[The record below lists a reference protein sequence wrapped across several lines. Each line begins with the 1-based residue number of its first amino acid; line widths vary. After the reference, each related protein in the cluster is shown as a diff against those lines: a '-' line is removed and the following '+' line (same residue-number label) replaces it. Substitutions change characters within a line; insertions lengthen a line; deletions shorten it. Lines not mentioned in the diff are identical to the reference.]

1 MSPAA
6 KVSEFHREGNDWF
19 CRTGLP
25 SDITVVV
32 DDVKFHLHKMNH
44 GDYPLASGFK
54 YAGTF
59 PLVSKCGKLARMYED
74 DKKSLWT
81 TVLEDFPGGSET
93 FLTAA
98 RFCYGARVDL
108 TSKNIVSTHCAAE
121 YLDMTSEYG
130 EENLIS
136 QVEAFLHK
144 QVLRNWKDCILALQS
159 SSHVLKSAEKLQ
171 TIPKLMNAVS
181 TMVCTDPSLFG
192 WPMMM
197 YGTLQSPGGSILWN
211 GINTG
216 ARMRSSGSDWWYED
230 VSYLSVD
237 LFRRLIKT
245 METKGIRAES
255 LVGAMVYYARK
266 YLPGLGRWQSRRTS
280 GSSNNNKSRTSVV
293 SFSLAAASSSMSPVD
308 QIALLETILSLLPEK
323 RGRSFC
329 KFLLCLLRVAF
340 ILGVD
345 GSCVKQLERRI
356 GMQLELATLEN
367 LLILNY
373 SDSETLYNVDCVER
387 MIRHFVSSSSSS
399 ELSDFSPPSLDP
411 GMSPSSLR
419 KVAKLVD
426 SYMAEVASDVNLKP
440 DKMRSLAAA
449 LPEGSR
455 PLYDGLYRAFD
466 IYFKEHPWLSD
477 KDKEQLCNM
486 MDYQRLS
493 IDACAHA
500 SHNDRLPLR
509 VVLQVLFFEQMHLRT
524 ALAGGTNTGTAHA
537 MTVPGQEIVE
547 RDGWVTV
554 VRQNQVLKVDMQKMR
569 SRVGELEEEFQNM
582 KREMKKRVS
591 KSSSSVSSPRLV
603 KMGCKFL
610 LPRASDAKNNDTAHG
625 SVSST
630 PRSAAA
636 AEHALPR
643 SSRHSKHRKSFSFFG

>member
-1 MSPAA
+1 MSPVA

-19 CRTGLP
+19 CKTGLS

-32 DDVKFHLHKMNH
+32 DDVKFHLHK
-44 GDYPLASGFK
+44 
-54 YAGTF
+54 F

-74 DKKSLWT
+74 SKSTDKQSLWT
-81 TVLEDFPGGSET
+81 TVLEEFPGGADN
-93 FLTAA
+93 FLIVA
-98 RFCYGARVDL
+98 RFCYGARVDI
-108 TSKNIVSTHCAAE
+108 TSKNLVSIHCAAE
-121 YLDMTSEYG
+121 YLEMTNEYG
-130 EENLIS
+130 EDNLIS
-136 QVEAFLHK
+136 QVETFLHK
-144 QVLRNWKDCILALQS
+144 HVLRNWKDCILALQS
-159 SSHVLKSAEKLQ
+159 SSPVLKSAEKLQ
-171 TIPKLMNAVS
+171 MIPKLMNAVS

-230 VSYLSVD
+230 ISYLSVD
-237 LFRRLIKT
+237 LFKRLIKT

-255 LVGAMVYYARK
+255 LAGAMMYYARK
-266 YLPGLGRWQSRRTS
+266 YLPGLGRWQSGTS
-280 GSSNNNKSRTSVV
+280 DSSKSRRRVV
-293 SFSLAAASSSMSPVD
+293 SFNLAKASSPSSMPPLD

-329 KFLLCLLRVAF
+329 KFLLGLLRVAF

-345 GSCVKQLERRI
+345 GNCVKKLEKRI
-356 GMQLELATLEN
+356 GMQLELATLDN

-387 MIRHFVSSSSSS
+387 IVRHFVSSLSSSS
-399 ELSDFSPPSLDP
+399 SQLPEFSPPSLDP
-411 GMSPSSLR
+411 VTSPSPAPLK
-419 KVAKLVD
+419 KVANLVD

-449 LPEGSR
+449 LPESSR

-477 KDKEQLCNM
+477 RDKEQLCNI

-524 ALAGGTNTGTAHA
+524 ALAGGLNVANTETAHA
-537 MTVPGQEIVE
+537 VTIPGGRTGQEIVQ

-569 SRVGELEEEFQNM
+569 SRVGELEEEFQSI
-582 KREMKKRVS
+582 KQEMKKRVS
-591 KSSSSVSSPRLV
+591 KSSSSMSSPRLV
-603 KMGCKFL
+603 KLGCKFL
-610 LPRASDAKNNDTAHG
+610 LPRASDAKNDTVQN

-630 PRSAAA
+630 PRSATAD
-636 AEHALPR
+636 HTLPR

>member
-32 DDVKFHLHKMNH
+32 DDVKFHLHK
-44 GDYPLASGFK
+44 
-54 YAGTF
+54 F

-74 DKKSLWT
+74 SKSNGKKSLWT

-98 RFCYGARVDL
+98 RFCYGARVDF

-130 EENLIS
+130 EDNLIS
-136 QVEAFLHK
+136 QVETFLHK
-144 QVLRNWKDCILALQS
+144 HVLRNWKDCILALQS
-159 SSHVLKSAEKLQ
+159 SSHVLKSADKLQ

-266 YLPGLGRWQSRRTS
+266 YLPGLGRWQSRTS
-280 GSSNNNKSRTSVV
+280 GSNNNKSRTSVV
-293 SFSLAAASSSMSPVD
+293 SFSLAAASSSSSSMSPVD

-373 SDSETLYNVDCVER
+373 SDSDTLYNVDCVER

-419 KVAKLVD
+419 KAAKLVD

-524 ALAGGTNTGTAHA
+524 ALAGGTNVANTGTAHA

-610 LPRASDAKNNDTAHG
+610 LPRASDAKNNDTAQG

-643 SSRHSKHRKSFSFFG
+643 SSRHSKHRKSFSFFR

>member
-6 KVSEFHREGNDWF
+6 KVSDFHREGNDWF
-19 CRTGLP
+19 CKTGLS

-32 DDVKFHLHKMNH
+32 DDVKFHLHK
-44 GDYPLASGFK
+44 
-54 YAGTF
+54 F

-74 DKKSLWT
+74 SESSNKKSLWT
-81 TVLEDFPGGSET
+81 TVLEEFPGGADT
-93 FLTAA
+93 FLIAA
-98 RFCYGARVDL
+98 RFCYGTRVDF
-108 TSKNIVSTHCAAE
+108 TSKNIVPIHCAAE
-121 YLDMTSEYG
+121 YLEMTYEYG
-130 EENLIS
+130 EDNLIY
-136 QVEAFLHK
+136 QAETFLHK
-144 QVLRNWKDCILALQS
+144 HVLRNWKECILALQS
-159 SSHVLKSAEKLQ
+159 SNPVLKTAEKLQ

-211 GINTG
+211 GIHTG

-230 VSYLSVD
+230 ISYLSVD

-255 LVGAMVYYARK
+255 LAGAMMYYARK
-266 YLPGLGRWQSRRTS
+266 YLPGLGRWQSGTS
-280 GSSNNNKSRTSVV
+280 GRSKSRRSVV
-293 SFSLAAASSSMSPVD
+293 SFSLAPASSSSSMSPVD
-308 QIALLETILSLLPEK
+308 QIVLLETILSLLPEK
-323 RGRSFC
+323 RGRSYC
-329 KFLLCLLRVAF
+329 KFLLGLLRVAF

-345 GSCVKQLERRI
+345 GSCVQKLERRI

-399 ELSDFSPPSLDP
+399 QLPDFSPPSLDP
-411 GMSPSSLR
+411 EMSPSSSAPLR

-449 LPEGSR
+449 LPESSR

-477 KDKEQLCNM
+477 KDKEQLCNI

-493 IDACAHA
+493 IEACAHA

-524 ALAGGTNTGTAHA
+524 ALASGLNVANTETAHA
-537 MTVPGQEIVE
+537 LTVPGRETGQQIVQ

-554 VRQNQVLKVDMQKMR
+554 VRQNQVLKVNMQKMR
-569 SRVGELEEEFQNM
+569 SRVGELEEEFQSI
-582 KREMKKRVS
+582 KQEIMKKRVN
-591 KSSSSVSSPRLV
+591 KSSSSMSSPRLV

-610 LPRASDAKNNDTAHG
+610 LPRPSDAKNDTVQSSLA
-625 SVSST
+625 ST
-630 PRSAAA
+630 PRSSAAD
-636 AEHALPR
+636 HVLPR

>member
-1 MSPAA
+1 MSPVA

-19 CRTGLP
+19 CKTGLS
-25 SDITVVV
+25 SDTTVVV
-32 DDVKFHLHKMNH
+32 DDVKFHLHK
-44 GDYPLASGFK
+44 
-54 YAGTF
+54 F
-59 PLVSKCGKLARMYED
+59 PLVSKCGKLARMYEESKSI

-81 TVLEDFPGGSET
+81 IVLEEFPGGSDT
-93 FLTAA
+93 FLIVA
-98 RFCYGARVDL
+98 RFCYRARVDF
-108 TSKNIVSTHCAAE
+108 TAKNLVSIHCAAE
-121 YLDMTSEYG
+121 YLEMTNEYG
-130 EENLIS
+130 EDNLIS
-136 QVEAFLHK
+136 QVETFLHK
-144 QVLRNWKDCILALQS
+144 HVLRNWKDCILALQS
-159 SSHVLKSAEKLQ
+159 STPVLKSAEKLQ
-171 TIPKLMNAVS
+171 MIPKLMNAVS

-230 VSYLSVD
+230 ISYLSVD
-237 LFRRLIKT
+237 LFKRLIKM

-255 LVGAMVYYARK
+255 LAGAMMYYARK
-266 YLPGLGRWQSRRTS
+266 YLPGLGRWQSGTS
-280 GSSNNNKSRTSVV
+280 SSSKSRRRVV
-293 SFSLAAASSSMSPVD
+293 SFSLAPSSSSSSSMSPVD

-329 KFLLCLLRVAF
+329 KFLLGLLRVAF

-345 GSCVKQLERRI
+345 GNCVKMLERRI

-387 MIRHFVSSSSSS
+387 IIRHFVSSPSSSS
-399 ELSDFSPPSLDP
+399 ELTEFSPPSLDP
-411 GMSPSSLR
+411 EMSPSSSAPLR

-449 LPEGSR
+449 LPESSR

-477 KDKEQLCNM
+477 RDKEQLCNI

-524 ALAGGTNTGTAHA
+524 ALVGSLNVANTEIGHA
-537 MTVPGQEIVE
+537 LTIPGRTGQEIVQ
-547 RDGWVTV
+547 RDGWVTI

-569 SRVGELEEEFQNM
+569 SRVGELEEEFQSI
-582 KREMKKRVS
+582 KQEMKKRVGS
-591 KSSSSVSSPRLV
+591 LSSPRLV
-603 KMGCKFL
+603 KIGCKFL
-610 LPRASDAKNNDTAHG
+610 LPRASDAKNDTVQN
-625 SVSST
+625 SVTST
-630 PRSAAA
+630 PRSVATNQ
-636 AEHALPR
+636 ELPR

>member
-6 KVSEFHREGNDWF
+6 KVSEFHRQGNDWF
-19 CRTGLP
+19 CKTGLS

-32 DDVKFHLHKMNH
+32 DDVKFHLHK
-44 GDYPLASGFK
+44 
-54 YAGTF
+54 F

-74 DKKSLWT
+74 SKSTDKKSLWT
-81 TVLEDFPGGSET
+81 TVLEEFPGGADT
-93 FLTAA
+93 FLIAA
-98 RFCYGARVDL
+98 RFCYGARVDF
-108 TSKNIVSTHCAAE
+108 TSKNLVSIHSAAE
-121 YLDMTSEYG
+121 YLEMSNEYG
-130 EENLIS
+130 EDNLIS
-136 QVEAFLHK
+136 QVETFLHK
-144 QVLRNWKDCILALQS
+144 HVLRNWKECILALQS
-159 SSHVLKSAEKLQ
+159 SNPVLKTAEKLQ
-171 TIPKLMNAVS
+171 TLPKLMNAVS

-216 ARMRSSGSDWWYED
+216 ARMRTSGSDWWYED
-230 VSYLSVD
+230 LTYLSVD
-237 LFRRLIKT
+237 LFKRLIKT

-255 LVGAMVYYARK
+255 LAGAMMYYARK
-266 YLPGLGRWQSRRTS
+266 YLPGLGRWQSGTGASGKRERRAV
-280 GSSNNNKSRTSVV
+280 N
-293 SFSLAAASSSMSPVD
+293 FSLAPASLSSSMSPVD
-308 QIALLETILSLLPEK
+308 QITLLETILSLLPEK

-329 KFLLCLLRVAF
+329 KFLLGLLRVAF

-345 GSCVKQLERRI
+345 GNCVKKLERRI

-387 MIRHFVSSSSSS
+387 MIRHFVSSSSQ
-399 ELSDFSPPSLDP
+399 LPDFSPPSLDP
-411 GMSPSSLR
+411 GMSPSSSAPLR
-419 KVAKLVD
+419 KVARLVD

-440 DKMRSLAAA
+440 DKMRSLAVA
-449 LPEGSR
+449 LPESSR

-466 IYFKEHPWLSD
+466 IYLKEHPWLSD
-477 KDKEQLCNM
+477 KDKEQLCNI

-524 ALAGGTNTGTAHA
+524 ALAGGLNVANNETAHA
-537 MTVPGQEIVE
+537 LTIPGRTTGQEIVQ

-554 VRQNQVLKVDMQKMR
+554 VRQNRVLKVDMQKMR
-569 SRVGELEEEFQNM
+569 SRVGELEEEFQSI
-582 KREMKKRVS
+582 KQEIKKRVS
-591 KSSSSVSSPRLV
+591 KSSSSLSSPRLV

-610 LPRASDAKNNDTAHG
+610 LPRASDAKNDTVQ
-625 SVSST
+625 SSMSST
-630 PRSAAA
+630 PRSAAPD
-636 AEHALPR
+636 HTLPR

>member
-19 CRTGLP
+19 CKTGLS

-32 DDVKFHLHKMNH
+32 DDVKFHLHK
-44 GDYPLASGFK
+44 
-54 YAGTF
+54 F

-74 DKKSLWT
+74 SESKSLWT
-81 TVLEDFPGGSET
+81 TVLEEFPGGADT
-93 FLTAA
+93 FLIAA
-98 RFCYGARVDL
+98 RFCYGARIDL
-108 TSKNIVSTHCAAE
+108 TAKNIVPIHCAAE
-121 YLDMTSEYG
+121 YLEMTNEYG
-130 EENLIS
+130 EVNLIS
-136 QVEAFLHK
+136 QVETFLHK
-144 QVLRNWKDCILALQS
+144 NVLRNWKDCILALQS
-159 SSHVLKSAEKLQ
+159 SSPVLKTAEKLQ
-171 TIPKLMNAVS
+171 MIPKLMNAVS

-211 GINTG
+211 GIHTG

-230 VSYLSVD
+230 ISYLSVD

-255 LVGAMVYYARK
+255 LAGAMMYYARK
-266 YLPGLGRWQSRRTS
+266 YLPGLGRWQSGTRG
-280 GSSNNNKSRTSVV
+280 GSSSKIRRRSVV
-293 SFSLAAASSSMSPVD
+293 SFSLATASSSSSMSPVD
-308 QIALLETILSLLPEK
+308 QIALLEITLSLLPEK

-329 KFLLCLLRVAF
+329 KFLLGLLRVAF

-345 GSCVKQLERRI
+345 GDFVKKLERRI

-387 MIRHFVSSSSSS
+387 MIHHFVSSSSSS
-399 ELSDFSPPSLDP
+399 SSRLPDFSPPSLDP
-411 GMSPSSLR
+411 EMSPSSSAPLR

-426 SYMAEVASDVNLKP
+426 SYMAEVASDANLKP

-449 LPEGSR
+449 LPESSR

-477 KDKEQLCNM
+477 KDKEQLCNI

-524 ALAGGTNTGTAHA
+524 ALASGLNVGNTDTT
-537 MTVPGQEIVE
+537 TVPGRRTREEIIQ

-554 VRQNQVLKVDMQKMR
+554 VRQNQVLKVNMQKMR
-569 SRVGELEEEFQNM
+569 SRVGELEVEFQSI
-582 KREMKKRVS
+582 KQEMKKRAS
-591 KSSSSVSSPRLV
+591 KSSCSVSSPRLV

-610 LPRASDAKNNDTAHG
+610 LP
-625 SVSST
+625 
-630 PRSAAA
+630 
-636 AEHALPR
+636 
-643 SSRHSKHRKSFSFFG
+643 

>member
-19 CRTGLP
+19 CKTGLP

-32 DDVKFHLHKMNH
+32 DDVKFHLHK
-44 GDYPLASGFK
+44 
-54 YAGTF
+54 F

-74 DKKSLWT
+74 SRSTDKKALWT
-81 TVLEDFPGGSET
+81 TVLEEFPGGSET
-93 FLTAA
+93 FLTGA
-98 RFCYGARVDL
+98 RFCYGARVDF
-108 TSKNIVSTHCAAE
+108 TSKNIVSIHCAAE
-121 YLDMTSEYG
+121 YLEMTNEYG
-130 EENLIS
+130 EDNLIS
-136 QVEAFLHK
+136 QVETFLHK
-144 QVLRNWKDCILALQS
+144 HVLRNWKDCILALQS
-159 SSHVLKSAEKLQ
+159 SSPVLKSAEKLQ

-216 ARMRSSGSDWWYED
+216 ARMRSTGSDWWYED
-230 VSYLSVD
+230 VSCLSVD
-237 LFRRLIKT
+237 LFRRLIET
-245 METKGIRAES
+245 MQTKGIRAES

-266 YLPGLGRWQSRRTS
+266 YLPGLGRWQRRTS
-280 GSSNNNKSRTSVV
+280 GSSSKSKSKSRASVV
-293 SFSLAAASSSMSPVD
+293 GFSLATASSSMSPVD

-345 GSCVKQLERRI
+345 GNCVKKLERRI
-356 GMQLELATLEN
+356 GMQLELATLDN

-373 SDSETLYNVDCVER
+373 TDSETLYNVDCVER

-399 ELSDFSPPSLDP
+399 SSELSDFSPPSLDP
-411 GMSPSSLR
+411 KMSPSSLAAPLR

-426 SYMAEVASDVNLKP
+426 NYMAEVASDVNLKP

-449 LPEGSR
+449 LPECSR

-524 ALAGGTNTGTAHA
+524 ALAGGTNTGTARI
-537 MTVPGQEIVE
+537 PGQEIVE

-569 SRVGELEEEFQNM
+569 SRVGELEEEFQNI
-582 KREMKKRVS
+582 KQEMKKKR
-591 KSSSSVSSPRLV
+591 VSSPRLV

-610 LPRASDAKNNDTAHG
+610 LPRPSDAKNDTVHG

-630 PRSAAA
+630 SRSAAA
-636 AEHALPR
+636 AEHAR

>member
-19 CRTGLP
+19 CKTGLS

-32 DDVKFHLHKMNH
+32 DDVKFHLHK
-44 GDYPLASGFK
+44 
-54 YAGTF
+54 F

-74 DKKSLWT
+74 SEKSLRT
-81 TVLEDFPGGSET
+81 TVLGEFPGGADM
-93 FLTAA
+93 FLIAA

-108 TSKNIVSTHCAAE
+108 TSKYIVSIHCAAE
-121 YLDMTSEYG
+121 YLKMTNEYG
-130 EENLIS
+130 EDNLIS
-136 QVEAFLHK
+136 QVETFLHK
-144 QVLRNWKDCILALQS
+144 NVLRSWKDCILALQS
-159 SSHVLKSAEKLQ
+159 STPVLKTAERLQ

-230 VSYLSVD
+230 VSYLSVG
-237 LFRRLIKT
+237 LFTRLIKT

-255 LVGAMVYYARK
+255 LAGAMMYYARK
-266 YLPGLGRWQSRRTS
+266 YLPGLGRWQSGTRS
-280 GSSNNNKSRTSVV
+280 GGGGGNSSKSRRSVV
-293 SFSLAAASSSMSPVD
+293 SFSLASASSMSPLD

-329 KFLLCLLRVAF
+329 KFLLGLLRVAF

-345 GSCVKQLERRI
+345 GNCVKSLERRI

-387 MIRHFVSSSSSS
+387 MVRHFVSSSSPR
-399 ELSDFSPPSLDP
+399 LPDFSPPSLDP
-411 GMSPSSLR
+411 EMSPSSSAPLR

-440 DKMRSLAAA
+440 DKMRSLAVA
-449 LPEGSR
+449 LPESSR

-477 KDKEQLCNM
+477 RDKEQLCNI

-509 VVLQVLFFEQMHLRT
+509 VVLQVLFFEQMHLRN
-524 ALAGGTNTGTAHA
+524 ALASGLQDTAHA
-537 MTVPGQEIVE
+537 QTGATGEHIVQ

-554 VRQNQVLKVDMQKMR
+554 VRQNQVLKVNMQRMR
-569 SRVGELEEEFQNM
+569 SRVGELEEEFQSIKEEMMM
-582 KREMKKRVS
+582 KKKRVS
-591 KSSSSVSSPRLV
+591 KSSSSLNSPRLV

-610 LPRASDAKNNDTAHG
+610 LPRASDAKNDTAQS

-636 AEHALPR
+636 DHALPR

>member
-1 MSPAA
+1 MSPA
-6 KVSEFHREGNDWF
+6 EFHRQGNDWF
-19 CRTGLP
+19 CKTGLS

-32 DDVKFHLHKMNH
+32 DDVKFHLHK
-44 GDYPLASGFK
+44 
-54 YAGTF
+54 F
-59 PLVSKCGKLARMYED
+59 PLVSKCGKLAGMYED
-74 DKKSLWT
+74 SKNTDKKSLWT
-81 TVLEDFPGGSET
+81 TALKDFPGGSET

-98 RFCYGARVDL
+98 RFCYGTRVDL
-108 TSKNIVSTHCAAE
+108 TSKNIVSIHCAAE
-121 YLDMTSEYG
+121 YLEMTNEYG
-130 EENLIS
+130 EDNLLP
-136 QVEAFLHK
+136 QAETFLHK
-144 QVLRNWKDCILALQS
+144 HVLRSWKDCILALQS
-159 SSHVLKSAEKLQ
+159 SSPVLKTAEKLQ
-171 TIPKLMNAVS
+171 TVIPKLMNAVS

-216 ARMRSSGSDWWYED
+216 ARMRRSSGGYDWWYED

-245 METKGIRAES
+245 METKGIRVES
-255 LVGAMVYYARK
+255 LVGAMMYYARK
-266 YLPGLGRWQSRRTS
+266 YLPGLGRWHS
-280 GSSNNNKSRTSVV
+280 SRTSVV
-293 SFSLAAASSSMSPVD
+293 SFSLATAPSSSSSSMSHVD
-308 QIALLETILSLLPEK
+308 QISLLETIVSLLPEK

-329 KFLLCLLRVAF
+329 KFLLCLLRLAF

-345 GSCVKQLERRI
+345 GSSVKKLERKI

-387 MIRHFVSSSSSS
+387 MIHHFVSSSSL
-399 ELSDFSPPSLDP
+399 EKLTDFSPPSLDQE
-411 GMSPSSLR
+411 MSPSSSLK
-419 KVAKLVD
+419 KVGKLVD

-440 DKMRSLAAA
+440 DKMKSLAAA
-449 LPEGSR
+449 LPECSR

-477 KDKEQLCNM
+477 KDKEQLCNT

-524 ALAGGTNTGTAHA
+524 ALASTE
-537 MTVPGQEIVE
+537 TVPREEIVQ

-554 VRQNQVLKVDMQKMR
+554 VRQNQVLKVNMQKMR
-569 SRVGELEEEFQNM
+569 SRVGELEEEFRCIKQ
-582 KREMKKRVS
+582 EMKKKRAS
-591 KSSSSVSSPRLV
+591 KSSSSISSPRLV

-610 LPRASDAKNNDTAHG
+610 LPRASDAKNDTVQR

-630 PRSAAA
+630 PRSSA

>member
-19 CRTGLP
+19 CKTGLP

-32 DDVKFHLHKMNH
+32 DDVKFHLHK
-44 GDYPLASGFK
+44 
-54 YAGTF
+54 F

-74 DKKSLWT
+74 SKSTDKKSLWT
-81 TVLEDFPGGSET
+81 TVFEEFPGGSET

-98 RFCYGARVDL
+98 RFCYGARVDF
-108 TSKNIVSTHCAAE
+108 TSKNIVSIHCAAA
-121 YLDMTSEYG
+121 YLDMTNEYG
-130 EENLIS
+130 EDNLIS
-136 QVEAFLHK
+136 QVETFLHK
-144 QVLRNWKDCILALQS
+144 HVLCNWKDCILALQS
-159 SSHVLKSAEKLQ
+159 SSPVLKTAEKLQ

-216 ARMRSSGSDWWYED
+216 ARMRSSCSDWWYED

-266 YLPGLGRWQSRRTS
+266 YLPGLGRWQSRTS
-280 GSSNNNKSRTSVV
+280 GSSKSRTSVV
-293 SFSLAAASSSMSPVD
+293 SFSLGTASSSSSMSPVD

-340 ILGVD
+340 ILGVN
-345 GSCVKQLERRI
+345 GNCVKKLERRI

-411 GMSPSSLR
+411 EMSPSSLAPLR

-449 LPEGSR
+449 LPECSR

-524 ALAGGTNTGTAHA
+524 ALAGGLNVTNTGTAHTL
-537 MTVPGQEIVE
+537 TVPGQEIVQ

-569 SRVGELEEEFQNM
+569 SRVGELEEEFQNI
-582 KREMKKRVS
+582 KQEMKKRVS
-591 KSSSSVSSPRLV
+591 KSSGSVSSPHLV

-610 LPRASDAKNNDTAHG
+610 LPRGSDAKNDTVQG

-630 PRSAAA
+630 PRSAA

-643 SSRHSKHRKSFSFFG
+643 SSRHSKHRKSFSLFG

>member
-19 CRTGLP
+19 CKTGLS

-32 DDVKFHLHKMNH
+32 DDVKFHLHK
-44 GDYPLASGFK
+44 
-54 YAGTF
+54 F
-59 PLVSKCGKLARMYED
+59 PLVSKCGKLARTYED
-74 DKKSLWT
+74 SKITNKKPLRT
-81 TVLEDFPGGSET
+81 TTVVLEDFPGSAET

-108 TSKNIVSTHCAAE
+108 TSKNIVPIHCAAE
-121 YLDMTSEYG
+121 YLEMSNEYG
-130 EENLIS
+130 EDNLIS
-136 QVEAFLHK
+136 QVETFLHK
-144 QVLRNWKDCILALQS
+144 NVLRSWKDCILALQS
-159 SSHVLKSAEKLQ
+159 SNPVLKAAEKLH

-216 ARMRSSGSDWWYED
+216 ARMRRSSGSDWWYED

-237 LFRRLIKT
+237 LFTRLIKT

-255 LVGAMVYYARK
+255 LAGAMMYYARK
-266 YLPGLGRWQSRRTS
+266 YLPGLGRWQTGGGD
-280 GSSNNNKSRTSVV
+280 GSKSRGRRSVV
-293 SFSLAAASSSMSPVD
+293 SFSLGSASSMSPLD

-329 KFLLCLLRVAF
+329 KFLLGLLRVAF

-345 GSCVKQLERRI
+345 GSCVKSLERKI
-356 GMQLELATLEN
+356 GSQLELATLES

-387 MIRHFVSSSSSS
+387 MVRHFVSSSSSS
-399 ELSDFSPPSLDP
+399 SSRLQDFSPPSLDP
-411 GMSPSSLR
+411 EMSPSSSAPLR

-426 SYMAEVASDVNLKP
+426 GYMAEVASDVNLKP

-449 LPEGSR
+449 LPESSR

-477 KDKEQLCNM
+477 RDKEQLCNV

-524 ALAGGTNTGTAHA
+524 ALAIGLQGTAQ
-537 MTVPGQEIVE
+537 TGERIVQ

-554 VRQNQVLKVDMQKMR
+554 VRQNQVLKVNMQRMR
-569 SRVGELEEEFQNM
+569 SRVGELEEEFESM
-582 KREMKKRVS
+582 KQEMLMKKRVS
-591 KSSSSVSSPRLV
+591 KSSSSVNSPRLV

-610 LPRASDAKNNDTAHG
+610 LPRASDAKIEIAQS
-625 SVSST
+625 SVSSS

-636 AEHALPR
+636 DHALP
-643 SSRHSKHRKSFSFFG
+643 RHSKHRKSFSLFG

>member
-6 KVSEFHREGNDWF
+6 KVSEFHREGNNWF
-19 CRTGLP
+19 CKTGLS
-25 SDITVVV
+25 SDITVIV
-32 DDVKFHLHKMNH
+32 DDVKFHLHK
-44 GDYPLASGFK
+44 
-54 YAGTF
+54 F
-59 PLVSKCGKLARMYED
+59 PLVSKCGKLARMCEESKSTY
-74 DKKSLWT
+74 KKALWT
-81 TVLEDFPGGSET
+81 TVLEEFPGGSET

-98 RFCYGARVDL
+98 RFCYGARVDF
-108 TSKNIVSTHCAAE
+108 TSKNIVSIHCAAE
-121 YLDMTSEYG
+121 YLDMTNEYG
-130 EENLIS
+130 EDNLIT
-136 QVEAFLHK
+136 QVETFLHK
-144 QVLRNWKDCILALQS
+144 HVLRSWKDCILALQS
-159 SSHVLKSAEKLQ
+159 SSPVLKSAEKLQ

-216 ARMRSSGSDWWYED
+216 ARMRSSCSDWWYED
-230 VSYLSVD
+230 ISYLSVD

-266 YLPGLGRWQSRRTS
+266 YLPGLGRWQSRTS
-280 GSSNNNKSRTSVV
+280 GTSKSRTSVV
-293 SFSLAAASSSMSPVD
+293 SFSFATASSSSSMSPVD

-345 GSCVKQLERRI
+345 GNCVKKLERRI

-399 ELSDFSPPSLDP
+399 ELSDFSPPSLDAE
-411 GMSPSSLR
+411 MSPSSLAPLR

-449 LPEGSR
+449 LPECSR

-477 KDKEQLCNM
+477 KDKEQLFNM

-524 ALAGGTNTGTAHA
+524 ALAGTNTETAHA
-537 MTVPGQEIVE
+537 LTIPGREIVQ

-569 SRVGELEEEFQNM
+569 SRVGELEEEFQTI
-582 KREMKKRVS
+582 KQEMKKRVS
-591 KSSSSVSSPRLV
+591 KSVSSPRLV

-610 LPRASDAKNNDTAHG
+610 LPRASDAKNDTVQG

-630 PRSAAA
+630 PRSAA